1 MERKTIGSRLVATGN
16 WIQRLLEV
24 RLPIAAVNGLPDYRM
39 NNSALDKMHPGAR
52 P

>member
-1 MERKTIGSRLVATGN
+1 MQKMTILPGLLATGN

-39 NNSALDKMHPGAR
+39 NSPAVDTTR
-52 P
+52 STRR